1 MFEPVRT
8 DVMMLSEVCNFF
20 FLNFRFVVLL
30 RSGETSVNSAS
41 VVGHCCN
48 LGFVLSVQAI

>member
-8 DVMMLSEVCNFF
+8 DVMMFSEVCNFF
-20 FLNFRFVVLL
+20 FFNFRFVVLL